1 MDDLSKDNL
10 RQVEAKKAEIREKCR
25 ILRAA
30 IKAPEKERMDALI
43 FENLVSL
50 PEFSACSL
58 LLTYVSVGD
67 EPDTRAIIDFALKSG
82 RAVAVPRCLTGRDE
96 LEFYIID
103 KLDSLKCGKSGLY
116 EPEPDAYKRI
126 EKTAGGLCLL
136 PGLCF
141 DKNGG
146 RLGYG
151 RGYYDRFLDGFCGVA
166 AGLCLSPLLSGE
178 NLPCGPFDR
187 PVELIVTDKGI
198 IRTGALKNLIN

>member
-1 MDDLSKDNL
+1 MDD
-10 RQVEAKKAEIREKCR
+10 
-25 ILRAA
+25 
-30 IKAPEKERMDALI
+30 LI
-43 FENLVSL
+43 FENLVSS

-58 LLTYVSVGD
+58 LLTYVSVGN
-67 EPDTRAIIDFALKSG
+67 EPDTRATINFALKSG
-82 RAVAVPRCLTGRDE
+82 RAVAVPRCLTSKDE

-103 KLDSLKCGKSGLY
+103 KLESLKCGSFGLY
-116 EPEPDAYKRI
+116 EPEPESDKRI

-151 RGYYDRFLDGFCGVA
+151 RGYYDRFLIGFCGVA

-178 NLPCGPFDR
+178 SLPCGPFDR
-187 PVELIVTDKGI
+187 PVELIVTDNGI
-198 IRTGALKNLIN
+198 IRP